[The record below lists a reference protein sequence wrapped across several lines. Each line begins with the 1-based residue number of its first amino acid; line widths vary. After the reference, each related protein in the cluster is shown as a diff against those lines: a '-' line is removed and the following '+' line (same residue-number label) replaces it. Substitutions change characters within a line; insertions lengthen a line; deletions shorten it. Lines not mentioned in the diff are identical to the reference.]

1 MKSSLLFGHERTN
14 PVIATRVCAM
24 FQSTSRKKAKRGI
37 STVLGVL
44 LMVGI
49 LFTTIIPL
57 FMYVNSVNNH
67 YDTTV
72 VNMGLADQERSME
85 DLTVYTYWE
94 NDSSAVRLQLINDG
108 SISINV
114 IRIWVMSE
122 DLERYHLFTSE
133 NVSTA
138 LNGHDLP
145 LHLNPSNQAT
155 IENLTLTI
163 IDPLNPEKNVF
174 YVEVTSDRGNVFAS
188 NTNPLRHTPEI
199 LLTFGTLNFIFEKES
214 LKFTSPGFPVPQPA
228 WIVPGSSD
236 EPLMFLVEI
245 INVGKYDVILKAET
259 LFWLIEYSTDFHGSS
274 PKGYSFFIVDPDSLY
289 PDQMWA
295 YNEAVNPY
303 VIEAN
308 PEGKWLE
315 GGPPIII
322 KFGSYKIY
330 EALGKGLVEDK
341 QYLVTMGMY
350 YHYDVDGERY
360 DFGQNIPFVAVQSV
374 WPYPPS

>member
-1 MKSSLLFGHERTN
+1 MKLSLLFGTRAINPAIVTRARSMIQSASHKKER
-14 PVIATRVCAM
+14 
-24 FQSTSRKKAKRGI
+24 RGI

-49 LFTTIIPL
+49 LFTTVIPL
-57 FMYVNSVNNH
+57 FMYVNGLNNY
-67 YDTTV
+67 YDVTV
-72 VNMGLADQERSME
+72 VNMGLADHERGIE
-85 DLTVYTYWE
+85 DLTVYTYWI

-114 IRIWVMSE
+114 IRIWVMSG
-122 DLERYHLFTSE
+122 DLQRYNLFTSE

-145 LHLNPSNQAT
+145 LHLNPSGQAT

-163 IDPLNPEKNVF
+163 IRDDPELDVF
-174 YVEVTSDRGNVFAS
+174 YVEVVTTRGNVFAS
-188 NTNPLRHTPEI
+188 STNPLIYTPEI

-214 LKFTSPGFPVPQPA
+214 LQFTSPGFPDPQPA

-245 INVGKYDVILKAET
+245 VNVGKYDVILKAET

-295 YNEAVNPY
+295 YDETVDPY

-315 GGPPIII
+315 GGPPLII

-350 YHYDVDGERY
+350 YHYDVDGEEY
-360 DFGQNIPFVAVQSV
+360 DFGQNIPFVAIQTV

>member
-1 MKSSLLFGHERTN
+1 
-14 PVIATRVCAM
+14 
-24 FQSTSRKKAKRGI
+24 
-37 STVLGVL
+37 
-44 LMVGI
+44 MVGI

-57 FMYVNSVNNH
+57 FIYVNTVDSY

-72 VNMGLADQERSME
+72 VNMGIADHERGME
-85 DLTVYTYWE
+85 DLTVYAHWS
-94 NDSSAVRLQLINDG
+94 NDSYVVRLQLINDG
-108 SISINV
+108 PISIKV
-114 IRIWVMSE
+114 TRIWVMSE
-122 DLERYHLFTSE
+122 DLQRYNLFTSE

-163 IDPLNPEKNVF
+163 IDPLYPEKNVF
-174 YVEVTSDRGNVFAS
+174 YVEVATARGNVFAS
-188 NTNPLRHTPEI
+188 STNPLIYTPEI

-214 LKFTSPGFPVPQPA
+214 LQFTSPGFPDPQPA

-236 EPLMFLVEI
+236 EPLMFLIEI
-245 INVGKYDVILKAET
+245 VNVGKYDVILKAET

-289 PDQMWA
+289 PGQMWA
-295 YNEAVNPY
+295 YDETVDPY

-330 EALGKGLVEDK
+330 EDLGKGLVEDK
-341 QYLVTMGMY
+341 SYLVTMG
-350 YHYDVDGERY
+350 HILSLLFRWSGAHFWSEHSFRSHSI
-360 DFGQNIPFVAVQSV
+360 GLAIPKLVLAS
-374 WPYPPS
+374 